1 MPMNPTSLGAQR
13 RGWAMLKRLHP
24 ERIDLSR
31 IDLMRRRTL
40 AELSQPAH
48 VQALLLELGLN
59 EEGLSELPTE
69 LHAHCGGLRIWQ
81 YPTQFSGYLVQL
93 SRLAVSSYV
102 EIGIRHGGSFVAT
115 TEYLERFH
123 ALDFSIGVDVIDCP
137 SMAEYCSR
145 NGKARFW
152 LLNSRSLEFVAKLE
166 TLGPIDLVFIDSH
179 HEEEQCRDELAL
191 LLPRASMIA
200 LHDIAN
206 VGCPGIRRVWDDL
219 KRSTAYQCFEYI
231 EQYAGLG
238 AFMGIGLAVERERWD
253 RMENA

>member
-1 MPMNPTSLGAQR
+1 
-13 RGWAMLKRLHP
+13 MLKRLHP
-24 ERIDLSR
+24 EPIDLSR
-31 IDLMRRRTL
+31 VDLIRNRTSAQL
-40 AELSQPAH
+40 AEPAH
-48 VQALLLELGLN
+48 VEALLLELGLN
-59 EEGLSELPTE
+59 EEGLSELPPE

-81 YPTQFSGYLVQL
+81 YPTQFSRYLVKL
-93 SRLAVSSYV
+93 SQLAVRSYI

-115 TEYLERFH
+115 TEYLERFCP
-123 ALDFSIGVDVIDCP
+123 LEFSVGVDVIDCP

-152 LLNSRSLEFVAKLE
+152 QLNSRSPELVTKLDA
-166 TLGPIDLVFIDSH
+166 LGPVDLVFIDSH

-191 LLPRASMIA
+191 LTPRAAMIA

-206 VGCPGIRRVWDDL
+206 VGCPGIRRVWHDL
-219 KRSTAYQCFEYI
+219 KRSTAYRCFEYI

-238 AFMGIGLAVERERWD
+238 PFMGIGLAVKAERWQ

>member
-1 MPMNPTSLGAQR
+1 
-13 RGWAMLKRLHP
+13 MLKRLHP
-24 ERIDLSR
+24 EPIDLSR
-31 IDLMRRRTL
+31 VDLIRGRTL
-40 AELSQPAH
+40 AELASPAR
-48 VQALLLELGLN
+48 VEALILELGLN

-69 LHAHCGGLRIWQ
+69 LHPHCGGLRIWQ
-81 YPTQFSGYLVQL
+81 YPTQFSRYLVQL
-93 SRLAVSSYV
+93 SRLAVRSYL

-123 ALDFSIGVDVIDCP
+123 ALDFSVGVDVIDCP

-152 LLNSRSLEFVAKLE
+152 QLSSRSPEFGTKLE
-166 TLGPIDLVFIDSH
+166 ALGPVDLVFIDSH

-191 LLPRASMIA
+191 LMPRAGMVA

-206 VGCPGIRRVWDDL
+206 IGCPGIRRVWDEL
-219 KRSTAYQCFEYI
+219 KCSTAYHCFEYV

-238 AFMGIGLAVERERWD
+238 PFMGIGLAVKRERWQ